1 MIPYLLFVYSFYSFI
16 SFMGDKKSYSY
27 QMNTMNE
34 KFKTQA
40 DIETLAQE
48 VACLKTLVTYM
59 LKALGQADAGRVI
72 LNIERAISEVADEQ
86 QAETFRNT
94 LNQIKTAYRQ

>member
-1 MIPYLLFVYSFYSFI
+1 
-16 SFMGDKKSYSY
+16 
-27 QMNTMNE
+27 MNE
-34 KFKTQA
+34 KFKTEA
-40 DIETLAQE
+40 DVETLAQE

-72 LNIERAISEVADEQ
+72 LSIQRAIDEVEDEK

-94 LNQIKTAYRQ
+94 ITQIKTAYRQ

>member
-1 MIPYLLFVYSFYSFI
+1 
-16 SFMGDKKSYSY
+16 
-27 QMNTMNE
+27 MNE

-40 DIETLAQE
+40 DVETLTEE

-59 LKALGQADAGRVI
+59 LKALGQADAGRII
-72 LNIERAISEVADEQ
+72 LNIERAIAEVDDEK

-94 LNQIKTAYRQ
+94 ISQIKTVYRQ

>member
-1 MIPYLLFVYSFYSFI
+1 
-16 SFMGDKKSYSY
+16 
-27 QMNTMNE
+27 MNE

-40 DIETLAQE
+40 DVETLAEE

-59 LKALGQADAGRVI
+59 LKALGQADAGRII
-72 LNIERAISEVADEQ
+72 LNIERAIAEVDDEK

-94 LNQIKTAYRQ
+94 ISQIITVYRQ

>member
-1 MIPYLLFVYSFYSFI
+1 
-16 SFMGDKKSYSY
+16 
-27 QMNTMNE
+27 MNE
-34 KFKTQA
+34 KFKTEA
-40 DIETLAQE
+40 DVETLAQE

-72 LNIERAISEVADEQ
+72 LNIQRAIEKVDDEK

-94 LNQIKTAYRQ
+94 IAQIKTAYRQ

>member
-1 MIPYLLFVYSFYSFI
+1 
-16 SFMGDKKSYSY
+16 
-27 QMNTMNE
+27 MNE

-40 DIETLAQE
+40 DVETLAEE

-59 LKALGQADAGRVI
+59 LKALGQADAGRII
-72 LNIERAISEVADEQ
+72 LNIERAIAEVDDKK

-94 LNQIKTAYRQ
+94 ISQIKTVYRQ

>member
-1 MIPYLLFVYSFYSFI
+1 
-16 SFMGDKKSYSY
+16 
-27 QMNTMNE
+27 MNE

-40 DIETLAQE
+40 DVETLAEE

-59 LKALGQADAGRVI
+59 LKALGQADAGRII
-72 LNIERAISEVADEQ
+72 LNIERTIAEVDDEK

-94 LNQIKTAYRQ
+94 ISQIKTVYRQ

>member
-1 MIPYLLFVYSFYSFI
+1 M
-16 SFMGDKKSYSY
+16 
-27 QMNTMNE
+27 MNE

-40 DIETLAQE
+40 DVETLTEE

-59 LKALGQADAGRVI
+59 LKALGQADAGRII
-72 LNIERAISEVADEQ
+72 LNIERAIAEVDDEK

-94 LNQIKTAYRQ
+94 ISQIKTVYRQ

>member
-1 MIPYLLFVYSFYSFI
+1 
-16 SFMGDKKSYSY
+16 
-27 QMNTMNE
+27 MNE